1 MDEVVGNQ
9 LAPDAIGDRHV
20 APRVAP
26 RNVPLT
32 LANARFA
39 VRALGGTRGEERSV
53 LSTLAEQLCA
63 RQLRVGEDLCS
74 PGKWPPGVWI
84 IQDGI
89 AEVAV
94 DVGANRCVVQTL
106 CRGEAFGVAPL
117 VSGRWIPCRVQAATH
132 VSALLWPVREFL
144 VQLERNPVLA
154 RLVLDGLVDRIVDG
168 RVRLS
173 AVLASSLEV
182 RVARM
187 LLLEERDGV
196 VPVSQATLASM
207 IGASRPA
214 LNRVLRDFQRDR
226 AIELQYRRI
235 HLLDRDRLD
244 DSARSATAPARHDLS
259 PGPRVRQLRRC
270 R

>member
-9 LAPDAIGDRHV
+9 LARVTPDAPDDRHV
-20 APRVAP
+20 APR
-26 RNVPLT
+26 NVPFA

-39 VRALGGTRGEERSV
+39 VRALGGTRRAERSV

-74 PGKWPPGVWI
+74 PGQWSPGIWI

-94 DVGANRCVVQTL
+94 GVGANRCVVQTL

-132 VSALLWPVREFL
+132 VSALLWPAHGFL
-144 VQLERNPVLA
+144 VQLERNPALA
-154 RLVLDGLVDRIVDG
+154 RLLLDGLADRVVDG
-168 RVRLS
+168 RIRLS
-173 AVLASSLEV
+173 ALLASSLAV
-182 RVARM
+182 RAARI

-214 LNRVLRDFQRDR
+214 LNRVLGDFQRDR

-235 HLLDRDRLD
+235 QLLDWDRLD
-244 DSARSATAPARHDLS
+244 DLAQSTTAPARHELS
-259 PGPRVRQLRRC
+259 RGPQIRQLHTGR
-270 R
+270 

>member
-1 MDEVVGNQ
+1 M
-9 LAPDAIGDRHV
+9 
-20 APRVAP
+20 
-26 RNVPLT
+26 PLT
-32 LANARFA
+32 FANARFA
-39 VRALGGTRGEERSV
+39 VRALGGRRREERAV

-74 PGKWPPGVWI
+74 PGQRPPGVWI

-94 DVGANRCVVQTL
+94 GVGADRCVVQTL
-106 CRGEAFGVAPL
+106 CRGEAFGVVPL
-117 VSGRWIPCRVQAATH
+117 VSGRWTPCHVQAATH

-144 VQLERNPVLA
+144 AQLERDPVLA
-154 RLVLDGLVDRIVDG
+154 RLLLDGLADRVVDS

-214 LNRVLRDFQRDR
+214 LNRVLRDFQRDH

-235 HLLDRDRLD
+235 QLLDLDRLD
-244 DSARSATAPARHDLS
+244 DLAQSTTEPTRHELS
-259 PGPRVRQLRRC
+259 QGPRVRQLHRC